1 MPATAHRPSLP
12 HEAGLAIAIVIFH
25 LLINVLHGAAHHHYE
40 IPMEPW
46 QQVYIWL
53 VMIAA
58 PLVAGALL
66 VARRLRVGAWLL
78 LVSLAFAAL
87 FNVYFHFLLIGPDNV
102 SSISL
107 DSWGFVFL
115 GTAIFLAAS
124 EVWGVSVAFRLL
136 RVSAVGSPKSRVDFG
151 IGKG

>member
-1 MPATAHRPSLP
+1 MAATEHGEALP
-12 HEAGLAIAIVIFH
+12 HEASLAIAIVVFH

-40 IPMEPW
+40 IPLESW
-46 QQVYIWL
+46 QQVYIW
-53 VMIAA
+53 VVIVVA

-66 VARRLRVGAWLL
+66 VARRLRAGAWSL
-78 LVSLAFAAL
+78 LVFMALAAL

-115 GTAIFLAAS
+115 GTAIFLAAA
-124 EVWGVSVAFRLL
+124 EVWGVSVAVRLL
-136 RVSAVGSPKSRVDFG
+136 LLSAVNSRKF
-151 IGKG
+151 